1 VGEGKGGVW
10 KQRARESLRVW
21 RNWKRGEYGEEK
33 MSGHRSSIYAL
44 QLAKER
50 RDVLVSASADRL
62 IKGAL
67 RLGRGARPFLAYPY
81 IT

>member
-1 VGEGKGGVW
+1 
-10 KQRARESLRVW
+10 VW

-50 RDVLVSASADRL
+50 RDVLISASADGL

-67 RLGRGARPFLAYPY
+67 QRLNGRAPSPAYPLV
-81 IT
+81 TFFRFV